1 MTQWDENHATRGET
15 LASGFSFQR
24 FQLRQEWPMS
34 VKPVIFSV
42 LLAAAIL
49 VSGPVFAA
57 EPTID
62 QVYQAAEAGKLAE
75 AQRMMAEVLRDHP
88 SSGRAHYVESELLA
102 RQGRLIEAAAEL
114 RTAERLEPGLP
125 FARPQA
131 VQELERRIGASSN
144 VPAASGGISSRT
156 ILIGAILVILIV
168 VALRAMRRRNTELS
182 TRAAAL
188 PDGYPGAPGPARPP
202 LPPYGSSTA
211 PGAPAS
217 PAAGG
222 MGAGI
227 LGGLATGAAVGAG
240 VVAGEAL
247 AHRLGGGT
255 SGLEP
260 APPGGDPGQSKPDDM
275 GGNDFGIS
283 DGSSWDDAGG
293 GGDLGGGSDWT

>member
-1 MTQWDENHATRGET
+1 
-15 LASGFSFQR
+15 
-24 FQLRQEWPMS
+24 MS

-42 LLAAAIL
+42 LLAAALL
-49 VSGPVFAA
+49 VNGPVSAA

-62 QVYQAAEAGKLAE
+62 QVYQAAAAGKLSE
-75 AQRMMAEVLRDHP
+75 AQRMMDEVLRDHP

-102 RQGRLIEAAAEL
+102 RQGRLTEAAAEL

-131 VQELERRIGASSN
+131 VQELERRIGASSKP
-144 VPAASGGISSRT
+144 PAAPASISSRT
-156 ILIGAILVILIV
+156 ILIGAALVILIL
-168 VALRAMRRRNTELS
+168 VAMRAMRRRNTELG
-182 TRAAAL
+182 TRAVAL
-188 PDGYPGAPGPARPP
+188 PADRYPGAPGPASPP
-202 LPPYGSSTA
+202 LPPYGGGTA
-211 PGAPAS
+211 PGAPTS

-255 SGLEP
+255 SGLAP
-260 APPGGDPGQSKPDDM
+260 VPPGGDPGQSMPDDM

-293 GGDLGGGSDWT
+293 GGDPGGGSDWT

>member
-1 MTQWDENHATRGET
+1 
-15 LASGFSFQR
+15 
-24 FQLRQEWPMS
+24 MS
-34 VKPVIFSV
+34 VKPIIFSV

-49 VSGPVFAA
+49 VNGPISAA

-62 QVYQAAEAGKLAE
+62 QVYQAAAARNFRE
-75 AQRMMAEVLRDHP
+75 AQRMMDEVLRDHP

-102 RQGRLIEAAAEL
+102 RQGRMTEAAAEL

-125 FARPQA
+125 FANAQA

-144 VPAASGGISSRT
+144 PPAASGISSRT
-156 ILIGAILVILIV
+156 ILIGAALVILIL
-168 VALRAMRRRNTELS
+168 VAMRAMRRRNTELA
-182 TRAAAL
+182 TRAAGL
-188 PDGYPGAPGPARPP
+188 PDGYPGAPGPASPP
-202 LPPYGSSTA
+202 PPPYGSGTS
-211 PGAPAS
+211 PGTSAS
-217 PAAGG
+217 PAAPG

-260 APPGGDPGQSKPDDM
+260 VPPGSGPGQSVPDDM

-293 GGDLGGGSDWT
+293 GGDPGGGSDWT

>member
-1 MTQWDENHATRGET
+1 
-15 LASGFSFQR
+15 
-24 FQLRQEWPMS
+24 MS

-49 VSGPVFAA
+49 VNGPVIAA
-57 EPTID
+57 DPTID
-62 QVYQAAEAGKLAE
+62 QVYQAAEARNFRE
-75 AQRMMAEVLRDHP
+75 AHRMMDEVLRDHP

-102 RQGRLIEAAAEL
+102 RQGRLTEAAAEL

-125 FARPQA
+125 FTNAQA

-144 VPAASGGISSRT
+144 PPAASGGISSRT
-156 ILIGAILVILIV
+156 ILIGAALVILILV
-168 VALRAMRRRNTELS
+168 VMRAMRRRNTDLG

-188 PDGYPGAPGPARPP
+188 PYGYPGAPGPASPP
-202 LPPYGSSTA
+202 LPPYGGGPA
-211 PGAPAS
+211 PGAPAA

-260 APPGGDPGQSKPDDM
+260 VPPGSGPGQSVPDDM

-293 GGDLGGGSDWT
+293 GGDPGGGSDWT